1 MREVPARAGVRDA
14 HRLDLERALPRLA
27 LPPRQ
32 RVPVRVVPQSLAAVA
47 GTREPRVDTP
57 RTRRG
62 RVSRVRASSRQT
74 CAGPGTLRGPVCRVP
89 ASSRQ
94 TCAGRVH
101 MDLLLAGIRE
111 LGSDECHHWLDH
123 VRNCQTCTGP
133 FVKTLIARLVYLV
146 LCGIRLIPHG
156 TRLARVC
163 IFRYTW
169 AGSCHGWNSY
179 GTRRPRVCGIPCV
192 TSSRVPAGGMP
203 GTLLPPVYGTPANWG
218 QACAAGRLPVL
229 VWPEFRATVQTRGR
243 SVPARRFPVL
253 VGPEFTDPLQTRGRS
268 VPTARP
274 APSPPARPASWTS
287 PPDAVRSMSC
297 ISRPRA
303 RVGGTRT
310 HTRAIMGASCNSPTT
325 TPARTP
331 ARPPRGRVTQTPAGA
346 LDPNAGGITCQ

>member
-1 MREVPARAGVRDA
+1 MG
-14 HRLDLERALPRLA
+14 
-27 LPPRQ
+27 
-32 RVPVRVVPQSLAAVA
+32 
-47 GTREPRVDTP
+47 
-57 RTRRG
+57 
-62 RVSRVRASSRQT
+62 
-74 CAGPGTLRGPVCRVP
+74 
-89 ASSRQ
+89 
-94 TCAGRVH
+94 
-101 MDLLLAGIRE
+101 LLLAGIRE
-111 LGSDECHHWLDH
+111 LGPDECHRKLNH
-123 VRNCQTCTGP
+123 VRNFETCTGP

-169 AGSCHGWNSY
+169 ASSCHGWNSY

-192 TSSRVPAGGMP
+192 SAPRVPAGGMP

-218 QACAAGRLPVL
+218 QACAAGAPPRYSPGPSFVQPCKLAAGVYRGATPPAL
-229 VWPEFRATVQTRGR
+229 V
-243 SVPARRFPVL
+243 RR
-253 VGPEFTDPLQTRGRS
+253 EFTDPLQTRGRS

-303 RVGGTRT
+303 RAGGTRT